1 MQPLGPAA
9 LDEVLA
15 GLLRASPPGHVTAID
30 QNGLFVPMPES
41 VPLDCHHLIEN
52 ASSAL
57 DLVVPDDI
65 RAVITTWTTTRTSG
79 AAHERVHLLAAPDT
93 LAEIHFVDARHS
105 HGVYLGMVLGAPA
118 VGGIRTPAEGALRP
132 RYGTNRKDELGV
144 FVECDDAYLHML
156 GWPEGGLVGRRGLE
170 IIHPDDQTRAIA
182 NWMDQL
188 RSPGTA
194 RRTRLRH
201 RRGDGSWI
209 WLEVTN
215 HNLLGVPEGGHV
227 LGEAIDISE
236 EMAASEALR
245 ASEELLRRLTDALPV
260 GVVQLDA
267 LGRVAYRNDPL
278 EEVLGVPVGCGDDLL
293 AAFGSGGGDAAGTL
307 RPALRAALDRGMD
320 GDHEVR
326 LAPSG
331 LAGPRR
337 VLVAVRALRAAPAE
351 ATAPAEETAGHVT
364 GAVACFSDVTEA
376 AALREELTRRATV
389 DALTGCLT
397 RRALLDR
404 LEALLAGTAPVT
416 ALFIDLDGFKPINDR
431 FGHAVGDRLLQ
442 HIGARLLAHVGPD
455 GSVGR
460 LGGDEFL
467 VVTTAPRDDASA
479 ARAAEGITRAIGE
492 PLEVDGVT
500 LIARASVGVAR
511 TAPGTD
517 ADALVAAADQLM
529 YREKTSRSVPAG

>member
-15 GLLRASPPGHVTAID
+15 GLLRASPPGHVAAID
-30 QNGLFVPMPES
+30 QNGLFVPLPPS
-41 VPLDCHHLIEN
+41 LPLDGHPPIGT

-65 RAVITTWTTTRTSG
+65 QAVIRTWTSARTSG
-79 AAHERVHLLAAPDT
+79 AAHERVRLLAAPDT
-93 LAEIHFVDARHS
+93 LVEIHFVDARHS
-105 HGVYLGMVLGAPA
+105 HGVYLGMVLGAPE
-118 VGGIRTPAEGALRP
+118 VSGTRTPAEGALRP

-144 FVECDDAYLHML
+144 FIECDDSYLQML
-156 GWPEGGLVGRRGLE
+156 GRTAGDLVGRRGLE

-188 RSPGTA
+188 RSPGAA

-201 RRGDGSWI
+201 RRGDGSWM

-215 HNLLGVPEGGHV
+215 HNLLGLPEDGHV

-236 EMAASEALR
+236 EMVAAEALR
-245 ASEELLRRLTDALPV
+245 AGEELLRRLTDALPV

-267 LGRVAYRNDPL
+267 AGRVVYRNDPL
-278 EEVLGVPVGCGDDLL
+278 QEVLGVPVSRGDDLL
-293 AAFGSGGGDAAGTL
+293 AAFAAGGDAAGTL
-307 RPALRAALDRGMD
+307 RPVLRAALDRGVD

-331 LAGPRR
+331 RARSRR
-337 VLVAVRALRAAPAE
+337 VLVAVRALH
-351 ATAPAEETAGHVT
+351 ATAETATAGDVT
-364 GAVACFSDVTEA
+364 GAVACVSDVTEA
-376 AALREELTRRATV
+376 AALREELTFRATV

-404 LEALLAGTAPVT
+404 LDELLAGSVPVT
-416 ALFIDLDGFKPINDR
+416 ALFLDLDGFKRVNDR
-431 FGHAVGDRLLQ
+431 FGHATGDRLLQ
-442 HIGARLLAHVGPD
+442 HVGARLLAHVGEQAH
-455 GSVGR
+455 VGR
-460 LGGDEFL
+460 VGGDEFI
-467 VVTTAPRDDASA
+467 VVTTAPRDDAAA
-479 ARAAEGITRAIGE
+479 ARTADGLLRAVGE
-492 PLEVDGVT
+492 PLVIDGIS
-500 LIARASVGVAR
+500 LAARASVGVAR
-511 TAPGTD
+511 AAPGTD

-529 YREKTSRSVPAG
+529 YRDKSSRSVPAG